1 MKYIFTISKQP
12 DHHGIRILA
21 ADVCDYLILSVRV
34 PAYNGGIEYNDPFR
48 EYQGSTVTHTRKKIL
63 ADCLFSLQRLMFEER
78 KFRRS
83 DLQTQVVLVGP
94 H

>member
-34 PAYNGGIEYNDPFR
+34 PAYNGASSIMIHS
-48 EYQGSTVTHTRKKIL
+48 GSTK
-63 ADCLFSLQRLMFEER
+63 ALQ
-78 KFRRS
+78 
-83 DLQTQVVLVGP
+83 
-94 H
+94 